1 MTARKEPRHKTVGF
15 LMYEVTRLL
24 RREITSRV
32 QRLGIT
38 NAQWVTLMRLGLN
51 EGINQ
56 TALADILEVHPITLG
71 RTLDGLVGAGLIER
85 RPDPADR
92 RAFRLYLTERGQPL
106 LEDIYAIAAE
116 VREQALAGM
125 PPATRTQVI
134 EALTGM
140 RDNLVRH
147 GTKPDPAQ
155 GDKPAVKVTAEPS
168 GAH

>member
-1 MTARKEPRHKTVGF
+1 MTANKEPRHNTVGF

-24 RREITSRV
+24 RREITRRV

-56 TALADILEVHPITLG
+56 AALADILEVHPITLG
-71 RTLDGLVGAGLIER
+71 RTLDRLVEDGLIER

-92 RAFRLYLTERGQPL
+92 RAFRLYLTDRGHPL
-106 LEDIYAIAAE
+106 LEDIYDIAAE

-125 PPATRTQVI
+125 PPETRTLVI

-140 RDNLVRH
+140 RNNLV
-147 GTKPDPAQ
+147 GGSSKSEPAQ
-155 GDKPAVKVTAEPS
+155 GNASRLKVAVEPS